1 MAISIDATVG
11 GASANSYITL
21 ADANSIIEG
30 LVADDDVAAWD
41 GSSNDNKNRAL
52 YTAAV
57 RVDRER
63 FLGARVT
70 NTQALQWPRQGVRK
84 PDTYI
89 NTYSIGFPFRISTD
103 YFAETEIPEQV
114 QKAQVILAV
123 YLNNNRNGL
132 GLGGLEDFKN
142 VKIGNIDV
150 TPNFYGSVGAD
161 RVPPLFERY
170 FTGLRISG
178 PGNVAIKRLSLIHI

>member
-1 MAISIDATVG
+1 MAITITATVG
-11 GASANSYITL
+11 SASANSYVTL
-21 ADANSIIEG
+21 DAANSIVEG
-30 LVADDDVAAWD
+30 LVIDDDVEAWISATD
-41 GSSNDNKNRAL
+41 DNKNRAL
-52 YTAAV
+52 FTSAV

-114 QKAQVILAV
+114 KKAQVILAV
-123 YLNNNRNGL
+123 YLNNNKDGL
-132 GLGGLEDFKN
+132 GLSGLEDFKN
-142 VKIGNIDV
+142 VKIGSLDV
-150 TPNFYGSVGAD
+150 TPNFYGAVGAD

-178 PGNVAIKRLSLIHI
+178 PGNVAIKRS

>member
-11 GASANSYITL
+11 GASANSQITL
-21 ADANSIIEG
+21 SDANAIVEG

-114 QKAQVILAV
+114 KKAQVILAV

-150 TPNFYGSVGAD
+150 TPNFYGAVGAD

-170 FTGLRISG
+170 FTGLRHSG
-178 PGNVAIKRLSLIHI
+178 PANVAIKRS

>member
-21 ADANSIIEG
+21 SDANAIIEG

-41 GSSNDNKNRAL
+41 GSNTDNKNRAL
-52 YTAAV
+52 FTAAI

-70 NTQALQWPRQGVRK
+70 DTQALQWPRTGVRK

-89 NTYSIGFPFRISTD
+89 NTYATGFPFRITTD
-103 YFAETEIPEQV
+103 YFTDTEVPEQV
-114 QKAQVILAV
+114 KKAQVILAV

-132 GLGGLEDFKN
+132 GLSGLEDYKN
-142 VKIGNIDV
+142 VKIGNLEA

-161 RVPPLFERY
+161 RVPPLFDRY
-170 FTGLRISG
+170 FTGLRIGG
-178 PGNVAIKRLSLIHI
+178 PGNVAIKRS

>member
-1 MAISIDATVG
+1 MAITITATVG
-11 GASANSYITL
+11 SASANSYVTL
-21 ADANSIIEG
+21 DAANSIVEG
-30 LVADDDVAAWD
+30 LVIDDDVEAWISATD
-41 GSSNDNKNRAL
+41 DNKNRAL
-52 YTAAV
+52 FTSAV

-114 QKAQVILAV
+114 KKAQVILAV
-123 YLNNNRNGL
+123 YLNNNKDGL
-132 GLGGLEDFKN
+132 GLSGLEDFKN
-142 VKIGNIDV
+142 VKLGSLDV
-150 TPNFYGSVGAD
+150 TPNFNGVVGAD

-178 PGNVAIKRLSLIHI
+178 PGNVAIKRS

>member
-21 ADANSIIEG
+21 ADANSIVEG

-57 RVDRER
+57 RIDRER

-70 NTQALQWPRQGVRK
+70 DTQALQWPRQGVRK

-89 NTYSIGFPFRISTD
+89 NTYRILGCLLSIWKHTDLGKFHATPHTFISEYDGRDGDNRYTYLEEEGPFKFLNPCSTM
-103 YFAETEIPEQV
+103 A
-114 QKAQVILAV
+114 K
-123 YLNNNRNGL
+123 
-132 GLGGLEDFKN
+132 
-142 VKIGNIDV
+142 
-150 TPNFYGSVGAD
+150 
-161 RVPPLFERY
+161 LFFLVFR
-170 FTGLRISG
+170 SD
-178 PGNVAIKRLSLIHI
+178 K

>member
-1 MAISIDATVG
+1 MAITIDATVG

-21 ADANSIIEG
+21 SDANAIVEG

-41 GSSNDNKNRAL
+41 GSSTDNKNRAL

-178 PGNVAIKRLSLIHI
+178 PGNGAIKRS

>member
-11 GASANSYITL
+11 GASANSYLTL
-21 ADANSIIEG
+21 TEANTIVEG
-30 LVADDDVAAWD
+30 LILDDDVTAWD
-41 GSSNDNKNRAL
+41 SSSNDNKARAL

-70 NTQALQWPRQGVRK
+70 NTQALQWPRTGVRK

-89 NTYSIGFPFRISTD
+89 NTYATGFPFRISTD
-103 YFAETEIPEQV
+103 YFTDTEIPEQV
-114 QKAQVILAV
+114 KKAQVILAV
-123 YLNNNRNGL
+123 YLNNNRDGL
-132 GLGGLEDFKN
+132 GLSGLEDYKT
-142 VKIGNIDV
+142 VKLGSIEA
-150 TPNFYGSVGAD
+150 TPNFYGAVGAD

-178 PGNVAIKRLSLIHI
+178 PGNIAIKRS

>member
-1 MAISIDATVG
+1 MAITIDATVG

-103 YFAETEIPEQV
+103 YFSETEIPEQV

-132 GLGGLEDFKN
+132 GLSGLEDFKN
-142 VKIGNIDV
+142 VKIGNLDA
-150 TPNFYGSVGAD
+150 TPNQSKI
-161 RVPPLFERY
+161 LK
-170 FTGLRISG
+170 LQ
-178 PGNVAIKRLSLIHI
+178 L

>member
-21 ADANSIIEG
+21 SDANEIIEG

-41 GSSNDNKNRAL
+41 GSNTDNKNRAL

-63 FLGARVT
+63 FLGSRVT

-89 NTYSIGFPFRISTD
+89 NTYSIGFPFPSKSSSSTRNMAC
-103 YFAETEIPEQV
+103 FPILIPSP
-114 QKAQVILAV
+114 
-123 YLNNNRNGL
+123 YLSPIKPYGFHHL
-132 GLGGLEDFKN
+132 GRF
-142 VKIGNIDV
+142 
-150 TPNFYGSVGAD
+150 
-161 RVPPLFERY
+161 
-170 FTGLRISG
+170 
-178 PGNVAIKRLSLIHI
+178 

>member
-21 ADANSIIEG
+21 ADANAIIEG

-41 GSSNDNKNRAL
+41 GSNTDNKNRAL
-52 YTAAV
+52 FTAAI

-114 QKAQVILAV
+114 KKAQVILAV
-123 YLNNNRNGL
+123 
-132 GLGGLEDFKN
+132 
-142 VKIGNIDV
+142 
-150 TPNFYGSVGAD
+150 
-161 RVPPLFERY
+161 
-170 FTGLRISG
+170 
-178 PGNVAIKRLSLIHI
+178 

>member
-1 MAISIDATVG
+1 MAITIDATVG

-41 GSSNDNKNRAL
+41 GSNTDNKNRAL
-52 YTAAV
+52 FTAAI

-114 QKAQVILAV
+114 KKAQVILAV
-123 YLNNNRNGL
+123 YLNNNRNG
-132 GLGGLEDFKN
+132 
-142 VKIGNIDV
+142 
-150 TPNFYGSVGAD
+150 
-161 RVPPLFERY
+161 
-170 FTGLRISG
+170 
-178 PGNVAIKRLSLIHI
+178 RLVLIEYHHYLNGILLVYELVVQAMSQSKGVNNELLPSRQNY

>member
-1 MAISIDATVG
+1 MAITIDATVG

-21 ADANSIIEG
+21 SDANSTIEG
-30 LVADDDVAAWD
+30 LIIDDDVQAWISATD
-41 GSSNDNKNRAL
+41 DNKNRAL
-52 YTAAV
+52 FTAAI

-84 PDTYI
+84 PATYI

-114 QKAQVILAV
+114 KKAQVILAV

-132 GLGGLEDFKN
+132 GLSGLEDFKN
-142 VKIGNIDV
+142 VQIGNLNA

-178 PGNVAIKRLSLIHI
+178 PGNVAIKRS

>member
-1 MAISIDATVG
+1 MAITIDATVG

-21 ADANSIIEG
+21 ADANSIVEG
-30 LVADDDVAAWD
+30 LVADDDVVAWD
-41 GSSNDNKNRAL
+41 TSNDDNKNRAL

-114 QKAQVILAV
+114 KKAQVILAV

-132 GLGGLEDFKN
+132 GLSGLEDYKN
-142 VKIGNIDV
+142 VKLGNLEA
-150 TPNFYGSVGAD
+150 TPNFYGAVGAD

-178 PGNVAIKRLSLIHI
+178 PANVSIKRS

>member
-1 MAISIDATVG
+1 MAITITATVG
-11 GASANSYITL
+11 SASANSYVTL
-21 ADANSIIEG
+21 DAANSIVEG
-30 LVADDDVAAWD
+30 LVIDDDVEAWISATD
-41 GSSNDNKNRAL
+41 DNKNRAL
-52 YTAAV
+52 FTSAV

-89 NTYSIGFPFRISTD
+89 NTYSIGFPFLISTD

-114 QKAQVILAV
+114 KKAQVILAV
-123 YLNNNRNGL
+123 YLNNNKDGL
-132 GLGGLEDFKN
+132 GLSGLEDFKN
-142 VKIGNIDV
+142 VKIGSLDV
-150 TPNFYGSVGAD
+150 TPNFYGAVGAD

-178 PGNVAIKRLSLIHI
+178 LGNVAIKRS

>member
-21 ADANSIIEG
+21 SDANAIVEG
-30 LVADDDVAAWD
+30 LVADDDVTAWD
-41 GSSNDNKNRAL
+41 GSNDDNKNRAL

-103 YFAETEIPEQV
+103 YFSETEIPEQV

-132 GLGGLEDFKN
+132 ELSGLENFKK
-142 VKIGNIDV
+142 VKIGI
-150 TPNFYGSVGAD
+150 
-161 RVPPLFERY
+161 
-170 FTGLRISG
+170 
-178 PGNVAIKRLSLIHI
+178 

>member
-1 MAISIDATVG
+1 MAITIDATVG

-21 ADANSIIEG
+21 ADANSIVEG
-30 LVADDDVAAWD
+30 LVADDEVAAWD

-114 QKAQVILAV
+114 KKAQVILAV

-132 GLGGLEDFKN
+132 GLSGLEDFKN
-142 VKIGNIDV
+142 VKIGNLDA

-178 PGNVAIKRLSLIHI
+178 PGNVAIKRS

>member
-1 MAISIDATVG
+1 MAITLHTTIGSNI
-11 GASANSYITL
+11 ANSYVSLSEAQDIV
-21 ADANSIIEG
+21 DG
-30 LVADDDVAAWD
+30 LVEDDDVTAFATATTD
-41 GSSNDNKNRAL
+41 QKNRAL
-52 YTAAV
+52 FTATV
-57 RVDRER
+57 RLDRER

-70 NTQALQWPRQGVRK
+70 NTQSLQWPRQGVRK

-123 YLNNNRNGL
+123 YLNNNRDGL
-132 GLGGLEDFKN
+132 GLSGLEDYKK
-142 VKIGNIDV
+142 VKLGNLDV
-150 TPNFYGSVGAD
+150 EPNFFGSVGAD

-178 PGNVAIKRLSLIHI
+178 PSNVAIKRS

>member
-21 ADANSIIEG
+21 ADANSIVEG

-103 YFAETEIPEQV
+103 YFSETEIPEQV
-114 QKAQVILAV
+114 KKAQVILAV

-132 GLGGLEDFKN
+132 GLSGLEDFKN
-142 VKIGNIDV
+142 VKIGNLDA
-150 TPNFYGSVGAD
+150 TPNF
-161 RVPPLFERY
+161 
-170 FTGLRISG
+170 
-178 PGNVAIKRLSLIHI
+178 